1 MPDDILLREQIYGG
15 WALPVYSHPLYSNI
29 LLQYHYA
36 EIYRASARLTRT
48 VSGQAQVS
56 RTVDS
61 RASITR
67 TVSADYD
74 ELEKL

>member
-15 WALPVYSHPLYSNI
+15 WALPVYSHPLYS

-48 VSGQAQVS
+48 VRGQAQVS

-74 ELEKL
+74 ELEKR